1 MTEEA
6 AKAPNCQPLALSARA
21 ALFFALL
28 VNSAATFALS
38 GDALP
43 RQGIAL
49 REQAEAY
56 EHGEGVAKDPQKAA
70 QLYCQAARKGDAEAQ
85 FSLGWMYANG
95 RGIERDDAHAATLFS
110 MAARQGHDYAKRM
123 LQYVAGVA
131 PRAPSCLTANSSTTF
146 PRGPGLATRPEHK
159 KIVELVNRVAPEYR
173 IDPRLALAVIG
184 VESNFNTNARSPK
197 NAQGLMQLIPE
208 TSERFNVKDP
218 YDPVQ
223 NLRGGLRYLRWL
235 LAYYRGDVT
244 LAAAG
249 YNAGEGAVDRYRGVP
264 PYPETRAYV
273 EKIVGAFRET
283 YHPYDPDAAG
293 PSPELK
299 RMKPASASPVPA
311 RERKSTTQPEII
323 SDAGQPIR
331 R

>member
-1 MTEEA
+1 MTEGVA
-6 AKAPNCQPLALSARA
+6 NALSRKRLGPNARI
-21 ALFFALL
+21 ALFVAFA
-28 VNSAATFALS
+28 VNSATSLALTI
-38 GDALP
+38 DARPGEILS
-43 RQGIAL
+43 L
-49 REQAEAY
+49 REQAKAY
-56 EHGEGVAKDPQKAA
+56 EHGEGVAKNPPKAA
-70 QLYCQAARKGDAEAQ
+70 DLYCQAARKGDSEAQ

-95 RGIERDDAHAATLFS
+95 RGIERNDAHAAALFA
-110 MAARQGHDYAKRM
+110 MAARQGHDYAARM
-123 LQYVAGVA
+123 LQYVAGAA
-131 PRAPSCLTANSSTTF
+131 PRAPSCLTTNAFGSHA
-146 PRGPGLATRPEHK
+146 RGPGLVIRPEHK

-184 VESNFNTNARSPK
+184 VESNFNANARSPK

-273 EKIVGAFRET
+273 GKIVGAFRDT
-283 YHPYDPDAAG
+283 YHPYDPEAAG

-299 RMKPASASPVPA
+299 RMKSASGSPLPGRSA
-311 RERKSTTQPEII
+311 KNTTRPEII